1 MQADH
6 LIDIG
11 PGAGRTGGEIV
22 GIGSPEKIIKN
33 PNSPTGAHL
42 KKGFDHPTRGKWRTI
57 PSEAKTGWV
66 KLSGVNFRNLKNLSV
81 GFPMKR
87 LTVCCGVSGS
97 GKSSLIRSVL
107 LRGAK
112 ESIAANKRIL
122 RNQDFRITNGN
133 AFHRAIEVTQKPIGK
148 TPRSTP
154 ATYLGVWDKI
164 RAMISSLPESKAK
177 GLCPSDF
184 SFNVKGGRCEICK
197 GAGKIKMEMN
207 FLPNSYVP
215 CDECGGR
222 RYREEILKL
231 KWNGKSIADI
241 LDLTFEEASSFF
253 EFDHFLQSTF
263 SLMVETG
270 LGYLKLGQPSPT
282 LSGGEAQRLKLA
294 AELATG
300 IDKGKHGTRAVK
312 KPNLYVLEEPTI
324 GLHPTDTRKLIHL
337 LHRLVEE
344 NNTVVVIEHD
354 VEIIAEG
361 DYIIELG
368 PKGGEKGGEILHRGT
383 VPEALSNK
391 KCRTA
396 PFLKSIVAK
405 PKNA

>member
-1 MQADH
+1 
-6 LIDIG
+6 
-11 PGAGRTGGEIV
+11 
-22 GIGSPEKIIKN
+22 
-33 PNSPTGAHL
+33 
-42 KKGFDHPTRGKWRTI
+42 
-57 PSEAKTGWV
+57 
-66 KLSGVNFRNLKNLSV
+66 VNFRNLKDLSV
-81 GFPMKR
+81 GFPTKR

-97 GKSSLIRSVL
+97 GKSSLVRGIL
-107 LRGAK
+107 LRGVK
-112 ESIAANKRIL
+112 ESIAANKRSL
-122 RNQDFRITNGN
+122 RNQNFRITNGN

-154 ATYLGVWDKI
+154 ATYLGVWDRI
-164 RAMISSLPESKAK
+164 RSMISFLPEARAK
-177 GLCPSDF
+177 GFCPSDF
-184 SFNVKGGRCEICK
+184 SFNVKGGRCEVCK

-215 CDECGGR
+215 CDDCGGQ

-231 KWNGKSIADI
+231 KWKGKSIAGI
-241 LDLTFEEASSFF
+241 LDLTFEEASAFF
-253 EFDHFLQSTF
+253 EFDHFLESTF

-300 IDKGKHGTRAVK
+300 IDKGKHGSRAIN

-324 GLHPTDTRKLIHL
+324 GLHPTDTQRLIHL

-354 VEIIAEG
+354 VEVIAEG

-368 PKGGEKGGEILHRGT
+368 PKGGEKGGEILHCGT
-383 VPEALSNK
+383 VLQALSNK

-396 PFLKSIVAK
+396 PFLKSLVIK
-405 PKNA
+405 PKNE

>member
-1 MQADH
+1 
-6 LIDIG
+6 
-11 PGAGRTGGEIV
+11 
-22 GIGSPEKIIKN
+22 
-33 PNSPTGAHL
+33 
-42 KKGFDHPTRGKWRTI
+42 
-57 PSEAKTGWV
+57 
-66 KLSGVNFRNLKNLSV
+66 
-81 GFPMKR
+81 
-87 LTVCCGVSGS
+87 
-97 GKSSLIRSVL
+97 
-107 LRGAK
+107 
-112 ESIAANKRIL
+112 
-122 RNQDFRITNGN
+122 
-133 AFHRAIEVTQKPIGK
+133 
-148 TPRSTP
+148 
-154 ATYLGVWDKI
+154 
-164 RAMISSLPESKAK
+164 
-177 GLCPSDF
+177 
-184 SFNVKGGRCEICK
+184 
-197 GAGKIKMEMN
+197 MN

-270 LGYLKLGQPSPT
+270 LGYLKLGQPSPA

-344 NNTVVVIEHD
+344 NNTVVVIEHG

-368 PKGGEKGGEILHRGT
+368 PKGGEKGGEILHRGDD
-383 VPEALSNK
+383 S
-391 KCRTA
+391 
-396 PFLKSIVAK
+396 
-405 PKNA
+405 